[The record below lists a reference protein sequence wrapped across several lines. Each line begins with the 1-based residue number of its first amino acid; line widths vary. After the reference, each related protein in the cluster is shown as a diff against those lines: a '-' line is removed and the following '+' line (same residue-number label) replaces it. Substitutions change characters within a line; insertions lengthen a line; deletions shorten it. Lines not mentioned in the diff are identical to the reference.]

1 MWSIIFLQG
10 GWELDESIEEA
21 ALRETLEEAGVVGDI
36 DEVSLRF
43 HSLYIYIVIY
53 AVLRRY
59 F

>member
-36 DEVSLRF
+36 DEVSLLF
-43 HSLYIYIVIY
+43 HSLYIYSNIRGVT
-53 AVLRRY
+53 
-59 F
+59 